1 MGKPAGR
8 HSGGLDQGRGSCGVV
23 RRMKLPELIRRLSQ
37 QVLVRDWLWW
47 EGTGGSE
54 HDGGITL
61 GDISA
66 G

>member
-1 MGKPAGR
+1 
-8 HSGGLDQGRGSCGVV
+8 
-23 RRMKLPELIRRLSQ
+23 MKLPELIRRLSQ

-47 EGTGGSE
+47 EGTRGSE

-61 GDISA
+61 GDIST